1 MTNIRRALQAAAGV
15 DEPFEA
21 EDVFSTALY
30 VGDSTDPH
38 AINNGINL
46 AGKGGMV
53 WTKNRDSSAS
63 HYVYDTERGVDEA
76 IFPNKSDY
84 ETADSDFS
92 SFDSEGYT
100 LKAGSGTNSNTE
112 NYVSWTF
119 RKAPGFF
126 DIVTYTGDSVA
137 GRTIAHNL
145 GSAPTCIIVKCLSHV
160 KNWPVYHVGMAADAA
175 TDYMFLD
182 TVGQAYDSAGYWNDT
197 APTSTEF
204 TVGDD
209 YDVNGD
215 TRTYVAYLFA
225 DLDGISKCG
234 TYSGTGV
241 AQNIECGFETT
252 ARFLIIRRA
261 DNVGSWNIV
270 DSTRGYGAGND
281 PVLWADGSGAEYTSI
296 DFVTTYSG
304 GFAVTTSGQVNT
316 DTATYIYLAIA

>member
-15 DEPFEA
+15 DEPFDA

-53 WTKNRDSSAS
+53 WTKAREWAIS

-76 IFPNKSDY
+76 IFPNKTDY
-84 ETADSDFS
+84 ETADRDFS

-100 LKAGSGTNSNTE
+100 LKAGNGTNSNTE

-119 RKAPGFF
+119 REAPGFF
-126 DIVTYTGDSVA
+126 DIVKFDGESGGT
-137 GRTIAHNL
+137 TISHNL
-145 GSAPTCIIVKCLSHV
+145 GSVPGLVITKRIDDTGDWYVWRSSDLTAELYLNSVTGEASVTQP
-160 KNWPVYHVGMAADAA
+160 AA
-175 TDYMFLD
+175 
-182 TVGQAYDSAGYWNDT
+182 S
-197 APTSTEF
+197 STEW
-204 TVGDD
+204 TLRSGLS
-209 YDVNGD
+209 NPSA
-215 TRTYVAYLFA
+215 TYVSYLFA
-225 DLDGISKCG
+225 SLDGISKVG
-234 TYSGTGV
+234 TYSGTEV
-241 AQNIECGFETT
+241 AQNIECGFGTT
-252 ARFLIIRRA
+252 ARFLIIKRA

-281 PVLWADGSGAEYTSI
+281 PVLWADSSAVESTGI